1 MWQVE
6 TWTAAAS
13 GHGGGRS
20 GDGAPLD
27 VHPNQ
32 IHRGRKVNHHQRIP
46 YTSVDSIKKAME
58 FEAISDIFSEP
69 FEFQRVNGRS
79 RVRVNPAGFRV
90 GSARVRVRVP
100 ILVDPK
106 PFGQLDMVTGYQRCF
121 AAQCSATS
129 PCYPFAGFMINFRV
143 VTDAH
148 KDGLDSQWCLII
160 FVKRGKGGHTC
171 LWELDLR
178 VNGKTGNMLNFMS
191 RWVTHFNSHFEG
203 KRCSLV
209 LHTDREGKSWVE
221 NGGGWAGHL
230 AMDLDTY
237 TRSK

>member
-1 MWQVE
+1 
-6 TWTAAAS
+6 
-13 GHGGGRS
+13 

-69 FEFQRVNGRS
+69 FEFQRVNLQHS
-79 RVRVNPAGFRV
+79 NPQAYEEIR
-90 GSARVRVRVP
+90 
-100 ILVDPK
+100 
-106 PFGQLDMVTGYQRCF
+106 QF
-121 AAQCSATS
+121 ADVLPLNATS

-171 LWELDLR
+171 LWELGLR

-230 AMDLDTY
+230 AMDLNTY